1 MLRENEDAWDLWTN
15 VLTQW
20 RVGPNGVIGLD
31 YNAAAMIAGVIEI
44 EFDKVVLRKLRVLEQ
59 SVLKGIHDKQVDRP
73 HNDPKSAFCRACRV
87 AKKNVDCS
95 TCNIDQII
103 VKSPNDKTRNNHRS

>member
-1 MLRENEDAWDLWTN
+1 LPENEDAWDLWTN

-44 EFDKVVLRKLRVLEQ
+44 EFDKVILRKLRALER
-59 SVLKGIHDKQVDRP
+59 SVLKGIHEKQDAGKQ
-73 HNDPKSAFCRACRV
+73 NDPKSAFCRACRA

-95 TCNIDQII
+95 TCNIDQIV
-103 VKSPNDKTRNNHRS
+103 VKSPNDETRNHHRS

>member
-59 SVLKGIHDKQVDRP
+59 SVLKGIHDKQDDRP
-73 HNDPKSAFCRACRV
+73 HNDP
-87 AKKNVDCS
+87 
-95 TCNIDQII
+95 NIFFSFSII
-103 VKSPNDKTRNNHRS
+103 IASLS

>member
-95 TCNIDQII
+95 TCNIDKII
-103 VKSPNDKTRNNHRS
+103 VKSPNDKTRNHNRS

>member
-1 MLRENEDAWDLWTN
+1 LPENEDAWELWTN

-44 EFDKVVLRKLRVLEQ
+44 EFDKVILRKLRAL
-59 SVLKGIHDKQVDRP
+59 
-73 HNDPKSAFCRACRV
+73 
-87 AKKNVDCS
+87 
-95 TCNIDQII
+95 
-103 VKSPNDKTRNNHRS
+103 

>member
-1 MLRENEDAWDLWTN
+1 LLRENEDAWDLWTN

-59 SVLKGIHDKQVDRP
+59 SVLKGIHDKQDDRP

>member
-1 MLRENEDAWDLWTN
+1 MPENEDAWDLWTN

>member
-1 MLRENEDAWDLWTN
+1 LPENEDAWDLWTN

-31 YNAAAMIAGVIEI
+31 YNAAAMIASVIEI
-44 EFDKVVLRKLRVLEQ
+44 EFDKVVFRKLRVLEQ
-59 SVLKGIHDKQVDRP
+59 SVLRGIHDKQVDRP

-87 AKKNVDCS
+87 AKRNVDCS
-95 TCNIDQII
+95 TCNIGAIKRRPITGIDDE
-103 VKSPNDKTRNNHRS
+103 S

>member
-1 MLRENEDAWDLWTN
+1 LPENEDAWELWTN

-44 EFDKVVLRKLRVLEQ
+44 EFDKVILRKLRALER
-59 SVLKGIHDKQVDRP
+59 SVLKGIHEKQDAG
-73 HNDPKSAFCRACRV
+73 DADASALRMV
-87 AKKNVDCS
+87 LL
-95 TCNIDQII
+95 
-103 VKSPNDKTRNNHRS
+103 SPIATF

>member
-95 TCNIDQII
+95 NCNIDQII
-103 VKSPNDKTRNNHRS
+103 VKSPNDKT